1 MVSIG
6 KELDIPLDITPNAT
20 AYYFLINSEGKIID
34 KGQVKSST
42 GISDIMIPPNKTADL
57 SPGANDLQIFT
68 VSDLAYHPDIL
79 RTSFLAINGNYT
91 MPVEPSQALYQS
103 ITANSGYIPGIG
115 LVAGLVLLGVILR
128 RVRRKVPREGMP

>member
-20 AYYFLINSEGKIID
+20 AYYFLINSDGKIID

-42 GISDIMIPPNKTADL
+42 GISDIIIPPNKTADL
-57 SPGANDLQIFT
+57 SPGANDMQIFT

-91 MPVEPSQALYQS
+91 LPAEPSEGSYE
-103 ITANSGYIPGIG
+103 TTTVGSGYILGIG
-115 LVAGLVLLGVILR
+115 LVAGLVLLGIVLR
-128 RVRRKVPREGMP
+128 KIRRKVSSEGTP